1 MDGVI
6 SKNMKELIFTLMVLS
21 FLPFVNFVY
30 ADHLPGSMISET
42 ECAEKMGRE
51 CFCWE
56 QGNCSFTSDPLGTM
70 LLPYDAVFAGL
81 AMVIFW
87 AMIIGLLW
95 LRTESPQLVGM
106 VGIAM
111 SASYMAYL
119 ETTTGNIIGSPEFE
133 TARIIG
139 VTLLVISIGI
149 AFYQMII
156 GRIINGSQPN

>member
-1 MDGVI
+1 
-6 SKNMKELIFTLMVLS
+6 MKELILTLMVIS
-21 FLPFVNFVY
+21 FLPFINLAS
-30 ADHLPGSMISET
+30 ADHLPNSMLSEA
-42 ECAEKMGRE
+42 ECADKMGRD

-70 LLPYDAVFAGL
+70 LLPYDSVFGGL

-87 AMIIGLLW
+87 ALIVGLLW

-106 VGIAM
+106 IGIAM
-111 SASYMAYL
+111 SASYMGYL
-119 ETTTGNIIGSPEFE
+119 ETTTGAVTGSPEFE

-139 VTLLVISIGI
+139 VTLLVVSMGI

-156 GRIINGSQPN
+156 GRILNGGQPT

>member
-1 MDGVI
+1 
-6 SKNMKELIFTLMVLS
+6 MKKLLLTLMLIT
-21 FLPFVNFVY
+21 FLPFINIAF
-30 ADHLPGSMISET
+30 ADHLPGSMISES
-42 ECAEKMGRE
+42 ECADKMGRE

-56 QGNCSFTSDPLGTM
+56 QGNCKFTSDPLGTM

-87 AMIIGLLW
+87 ALIIGLLW
-95 LRTESPQLVGM
+95 LRTESPQIVGM

-111 SASYMAYL
+111 SASYMGFL
-119 ETTTGNIIGSPEFE
+119 EATTGSTTGSPEFE
-133 TARIIG
+133 TARIVG

-156 GRIINGSQPN
+156 GRIINGGQPT

>member
-1 MDGVI
+1 M
-6 SKNMKELIFTLMVLS
+6 LIS
-21 FLPFVNFVY
+21 FLPFINVAF
-30 ADHLPGSMISET
+30 ADHLPGSMISDA
-42 ECAEKMGRE
+42 ECADKMGRE

-56 QGNCSFTSDPLGTM
+56 QGNCKFTSDPLGTM
-70 LLPYDAVFAGL
+70 LLPYDAVFSGL

-111 SASYMAYL
+111 SASYMAYI
-119 ETTTGNIIGSPEFE
+119 ESTGGDFTPEFE
-133 TARIIG
+133 TARVIG

-156 GRIINGSQPN
+156 GRIINGSQPT